1 MLEGLKPEKMT
12 PKCKVGRFY
21 DELEKSDQKLLE
33 GYLADLE
40 FSAEQLSAALKQRNI
55 ADIGPTVIR
64 HHRAKSCPCNKLK

>member
-1 MLEGLKPEKMT
+1 MLEGLKPEKTT

-21 DELEKSDQKLLE
+21 DELDKTDQKLLD